1 MEKIKKRVIELE
13 ILPEM
18 EDSGVEKISLV
29 EDPAIESNFMFFR
42 KEKFVEPGKGE
53 GQSDFMS
60 RCVPAMMDEGKE
72 QDQAVAMCISMY
84 GEKMGYDVSSLP
96 AYVEQVPKKKTK
108 MAEEKFLDPNPCWEG
123 YEAYGLKDDG
133 TPNCIPIKGKKLR
146 QELKKQAEY
155 AFATEEDG
163 DKKVLVGPAMIP
175 DMEILRRE
183 EDGSPYYVKF
193 SKETIAEI
201 QQKFMMEMRNH
212 ETNLDHQ
219 DNSASSYVFESWIV
233 EGDPK
238 LDKANSVYKLGVPA
252 GTWCVKMKVT
262 DPKVWADVKAGKY
275 KGFSIEGNFIDKAEL
290 DQIEKEKELVEEI
303 MRILQS

>member
-1 MEKIKKRVIELE
+1 MEKRVIELE
-13 ILPEM
+13 IVPEM

-29 EDPAIESNFMFFR
+29 EDPAIESNFMFFG
-42 KEKFVEPGKGE
+42 KQKFVEPGKGE
-53 GQSDFMS
+53 GESDFMA

-84 GEKMGYDVSSLP
+84 GEKMGYDTGALP
-96 AYVEQVPKKKTK
+96 AYVEQVPKKK
-108 MAEEKFLDPNPCWEG
+108 
-123 YEAYGLKDDG
+123 
-133 TPNCIPIKGKKLR
+133 KLR
-146 QELKKQAEY
+146 QELEKQSEY

-163 DKKVLVGPAMIP
+163 DKHILVGPAMIP

-193 SKETIAEI
+193 SKDTIAEI

-212 ETNLDHQ
+212 DTNLDHQ

-238 LDKANSVYKLGVPA
+238 TDKANSVYKLGVPE
-252 GTWCVKMKVT
+252 GSWCVKMKVT

-290 DQIEKEKELVEEI
+290 DQIQKEKETIEEI
-303 MRILQS
+303 MRILKS